1 MFKQI
6 AAAAALVIASSSAF
20 AQQAPTFYAGAEAS
34 STKLDGAG
42 REGGF
47 GGFFGYNFT
56 QNFAVEAGYHQLA
69 SGTME
74 YDGEDV
80 DIKFN
85 QTVVSVIGTLPLS
98 SGFSLYG
105 RLGYNDIKV
114 RASYEG
120 VSASEKLDDGAVYG
134 VGLSYAF
141 SPVVSGRLEVSKP
154 VSEMTKLTAGVAFH
168 F

>member
-20 AQQAPTFYAGAEAS
+20 AQQAPKFYVGAEAS

-42 REGGF
+42 SEGGF
-47 GGFFGYNFT
+47 GGFVGYNVN

-69 SGTME
+69 SGTMD
-74 YDGEDV
+74 YNGADV
-80 DIKFN
+80 DVKFN
-85 QTVVSVIGTLPLS
+85 QTVVSVIGALPLS
-98 SGFSLYG
+98 NGFSLFG

-114 RASYEG
+114 RASYQG
-120 VSASEKLDDGAVYG
+120 ASASEKLDDGVVYG
-134 VGLSYAF
+134 VGLGYAF
-141 SPVVSGRLEVSKP
+141 SPVLSGRVEVSKP
-154 VSEMTKLTAGVAFH
+154 NSDMTKVTAGVAFH